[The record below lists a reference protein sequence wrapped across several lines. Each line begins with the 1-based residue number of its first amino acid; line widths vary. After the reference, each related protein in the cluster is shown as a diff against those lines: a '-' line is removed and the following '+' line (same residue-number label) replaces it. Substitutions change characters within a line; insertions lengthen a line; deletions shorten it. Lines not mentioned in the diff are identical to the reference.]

1 MKSERFMGLS
11 INNPELPTL
20 AAELAQLR
28 NVSVDEAVTDAV
40 REELARRKQ
49 DEFGQQTQR
58 REKAS
63 LEELLEIARCCA
75 EHLRPGPSSVDAI
88 AELYDEEGLPR

>member
-1 MKSERFMGLS
+1 MGLS

-49 DEFGQQTQR
+49 P

-63 LEELLEIARCCA
+63 VEELLAMAKEIAAHMDPDFRS
-75 EHLRPGPSSVDAI
+75 EDVDAL
-88 AELYDEEGLPR
+88 LYDERGLPK